1 MDPKIAYKIK
11 YLQMKINEMMEFIS
25 NAKDSLVPPEML
37 EIDFKMK
44 EKTEVNTI
52 EGINSSQFYEL
63 LL

>member
-44 EKTEVNTI
+44 EKTEVHTI